1 MMKLLVNYND
11 NGEAGLA
18 NNIDI
23 QRYFTLI
30 AVRFVLVLSICS
42 KQGTVTVLVLFCF
55 TLINTKHEWNPVQ

>member
-11 NGEAGLA
+11 NGGAGLA

-30 AVRFVLVLSICS
+30 AVRFVH
-42 KQGTVTVLVLFCF
+42 F
-55 TLINTKHEWNPVQ
+55 